1 MWEEG
6 VRIYDISEVPNNF
19 SYSTMLIKRKNRKGL
34 NSMNNPPLPLSVSLC
49 LSHLLIN

>member
-6 VRIYDISEVPNNF
+6 VRIYDISGVPNNF

-34 NSMNNPPLPLSVSLC
+34 NSMNNPPSLSLSL
-49 LSHLLIN
+49 SLIC